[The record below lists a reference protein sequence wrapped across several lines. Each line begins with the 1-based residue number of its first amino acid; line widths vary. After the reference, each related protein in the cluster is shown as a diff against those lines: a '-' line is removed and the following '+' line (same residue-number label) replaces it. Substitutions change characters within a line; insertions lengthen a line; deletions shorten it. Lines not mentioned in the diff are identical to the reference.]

1 MLNTY
6 APEDFS
12 EMYKWKELG
21 INATEFDLEV
31 MDPAYFA
38 AICPAKHAYRPLE
51 YWKEAQVASTEV
63 FGPGRGTTTTVVA
76 GIEPMSSLVEGVDE
90 CLSRGVYP
98 FPNNFMVAPGSAYEG
113 FRPPSADWYIE
124 ATEKMA
130 DSFFRHE
137 DKLDAPLMADNRHG
151 YTRTGRSF
159 HIMLVGDEISRR
171 GQEMGKL
178 GPGLPRQDA

>member
-1 MLNTY
+1 
-6 APEDFS
+6 
-12 EMYKWKELG
+12 
-21 INATEFDLEV
+21 
-31 MDPAYFA
+31 
-38 AICPAKHAYRPLE
+38 
-51 YWKEAQVASTEV
+51 
-63 FGPGRGTTTTVVA
+63 
-76 GIEPMSSLVEGVDE
+76 
-90 CLSRGVYP
+90 
-98 FPNNFMVAPGSAYEG
+98 MVAPGSAYEG